1 MRYTQN
7 IKLPIVEDNDL
18 YSKEIN
24 NLAFEKIDEEIQG
37 LADIVETLD
46 SPENS
51 IADVKEDVKKL
62 KEQLNNITINIKDYG
77 VIGGFEDNT
86 IDETEKIQKA
96 IGTDFTKYHTDQ
108 PLRKIIFERGK
119 TYCVS
124 STIFV
129 PPYTDID
136 FNGAKIKAI
145 DGGEFTN
152 GYMFSVNSQD
162 CITWSFG
169 YYPRVGEI
177 TNGIIDGNDLE
188 NVKGIFLCSNHRVTK
203 MKFWKLY
210 NSIYSPNIYIDNY
223 FLEDIKINYPMGT
236 DYQIYKSGQGDGIKI
251 SKVHTPSDID
261 ELNYGNSLTSGG
273 ANILCIKQ
281 CGGGVI
287 ENIING
293 KIEIRTSYALNISN
307 LHLETGSLEIYD
319 SNCTVDDSIIFKR
332 DEITNSAI
340 YLDDNNYSS
349 IKMGSKPVTLNNV
362 SFLQY
367 YKLSNYANDVA
378 DIDISSFNGNL
389 NIINSNRRISD
400 RGIKNTSVCGIM
412 IKTGTKTLY
421 NYYDITNI
429 KGRNIV
435 YKINNSP
442 SSMSNYIVSISEN
455 PNITWEKEANTYYYN
470 ACFIIDDLRK
480 IGRVTTNTTKFIAN
494 TNGAIIKTEYPK
506 VDGVIRL
513 YRGNSNVNFTEYVDI
528 PNVMGVILDNGF
540 SANGYAWKKLETPI
554 SSPEFQNII
563 TGYLNISDYVTCR
576 GSSVPTSGFWYKGDN
591 IINNAPS
598 EKGEVGNKYV
608 INGWTCIADGTPGK
622 WVQNRALTGN

>member
-1 MRYTQN
+1 M
-7 IKLPIVEDNDL
+7 
-18 YSKEIN
+18 
-24 NLAFEKIDEEIQG
+24 
-37 LADIVETLD
+37 
-46 SPENS
+46 
-51 IADVKEDVKKL
+51 
-62 KEQLNNITINIKDYG
+62 NNITINIKDYG

-96 IGTDFTKYHTDQ
+96 IGTDFTKYYTDQ

-145 DGGEFTN
+145 DGGKFTN

-177 TNGIIDGNDLE
+177 TNGIIDGNDLK

-293 KIEIRTSYALNISN
+293 KIEIKTSYALTLSN

-319 SNCTVDDSIIFKR
+319 SNCIVKDSIIFKR
-332 DEITNSAI
+332 NEVTNIPI
-340 YLDDNNYSS
+340 YLDDVNYSS
-349 IKMGSKPVTLNNV
+349 ITMGSKPIIFDNV
-362 SFLQY
+362 QILHY
-367 YKLSNYANDVA
+367 YKLSEYQNEKFDF
-378 DIDISSFNGNL
+378 DISNFRGVLSLRNTYRRIANIGLDKTSNCGVILNNGSKTIY
-389 NIINSNRRISD
+389 NIYDNTTIKNKKLVMNNDECISSMANFINSIVEDSYINWN
-400 RGIKNTSVCGIM
+400 KSVG
-412 IKTGTKTLY
+412 
-421 NYYDITNI
+421 D
-429 KGRNIV
+429 
-435 YKINNSP
+435 
-442 SSMSNYIVSISEN
+442 
-455 PNITWEKEANTYYYN
+455 YYYN
-470 ACFIIDDLRK
+470 ACQIIDIERK
-480 IGRVTTNTTKFIAN
+480 VGKNTVNTTVFRAN
-494 TNGAIIKTEYPK
+494 AKGACINISYTETNSI
-506 VDGVIRL
+506 IRL
-513 YRGNSNVNFTEYVDI
+513 YRGDSATNFTEYVDI
-528 PNVMGVILDNGF
+528 PNPLGVIFDNGI
-540 SANGYAWKKLETPI
+540 SANGYVWKQLPTSI
-554 SSPEFQNII
+554 SSADVQNIVSGLI
-563 TGYLNISDYVTCR
+563 NNGGYVIGRGISI
-576 GSSVPTSGFWYKGDN
+576 PTMGKWWQGDT
-591 IINNAPS
+591 IINNNPT
-598 EKGEVGNKYV
+598 EQGNVGSKYIV
-608 INGWTCIADGTPGK
+608 NGWSCVTTGTPGT